1 MQYKNTILCELMYAR
16 FMHTSEKNRFLLFF
30 IIAFVFNVAASFA
43 HPVTPTL
50 IVERHLDSSMF
61 GVALAAMM
69 TMYFLFSPL
78 WGRLCA
84 YMPTKRILLI
94 CCSGY
99 AVGQCFFGM
108 ARTEAAVVAGRMF
121 AGVFTGGCFV
131 GMANYVVNLCGQ
143 DQAERGKNLVILTTL
158 QSVGSAVGY
167 FIGGTLGLISVE
179 AAFISQVIVLA
190 SSGILWFLLGT
201 DDTPYKVRPDTPLR
215 LKDVNPF
222 SAILSAKSFMT
233 PMLALVCMS
242 TAISAIGQNS
252 YEQCFN
258 YYIKDQYGMSSAY
271 NGMFKAGIAGLTLLL
286 NSTVSLYLQ
295 KKTDINK
302 SFLYILLV
310 CTGLIS
316 LVLSDPPQFLFI
328 AVYIIYSSV
337 MVLRLPLL
345 QMLAAS
351 RSNQSNSNAVMG
363 FYQSMNSLGGI
374 FGALFAGL
382 IYARGPSLPFV
393 LAFIAFLI
401 SSLLGLYY
409 QRMYKRQG

>member
-1 MQYKNTILCELMYAR
+1 M
-16 FMHTSEKNRFLLFF
+16 
-30 IIAFVFNVAASFA
+30 IAFLFNMAASFA

-50 IVERHLDSSMF
+50 IVERNLDSSMF

-78 WGRLCA
+78 WGRLCS
-84 YMPTKRILLI
+84 YMPTKRVMLI
-94 CCSGY
+94 CSIGY
-99 AVGQCFFGM
+99 SAGQIFFGM
-108 ARTEAAVVAGRMF
+108 ARSEAAVIGGRMF
-121 AGVFTGGCFV
+121 AGIFTGGCFV
-131 GMANYVVNLCGQ
+131 AMANYVINMTSQ
-143 DQAERGKNLVILTTL
+143 NISERGQNLVILTTI

-179 AAFISQVIVLA
+179 AAFISQVACL
-190 SSGILWFLLGT
+190 SLSGILWNIFCT
-201 DDTPYKVRPDTPLR
+201 DDTPYKVKPDRALR

-222 SAILSAKSFMT
+222 SAIIAAKGFMT
-233 PMLALVCMS
+233 PMFAVIFLI

-258 YYIKDQYGMSSAY
+258 YYIKDQFGMSSAY
-271 NGMFKAGIAGLTLLL
+271 NGMFKAGIAALTLFL

-302 SFLYILLV
+302 SFLYILII
-310 CTGLIS
+310 CTLLIS
-316 LVLSDPPQFLFI
+316 LVLNHPSRFLFI

-345 QMLAAS
+345 QMLSAN
-351 RSNQSNSNAVMG
+351 RSNQNNSNAVMG
-363 FYQSMNSLGGI
+363 FYQSMNSFGGI

-382 IYARGPSLPFV
+382 IYAKGPNLPFI
-393 LAFIAFLI
+393 LAFIAFLTAAV
-401 SSLLGLYY
+401 LGFCY
-409 QRMYKRQG
+409 QFMYKKEKY